1 MIDNQIIDQ
10 VRSANNIVHV
20 IQDYI
25 PLKKAGSNWR
35 GLCPFHQDTN
45 PSLNVSETK
54 QIFKCFAC
62 GKGGNAFTFLQEYEK
77 ISFIEA
83 VRKLA
88 TRAGIS
94 LPEYRPT
101 KRINTKRDQLL
112 QIYQTARDFFAE
124 NLFRYG
130 EKALSYLEN
139 RQFSAETA
147 KQLELGFALNGE
159 KALLNHLMKEGHSVD
174 ILKDSGLFGNYS
186 GNLVDLF
193 RNRLMFP
200 IHNSS
205 GDVIAFGGRVM
216 DDNAPGGKYVNSPTT
231 ELYTKGRELYGF
243 HKTKYDIRK
252 ADQVLICEG
261 YFDFLRL
268 YEYGFNIC
276 VATLGTALT
285 TEQIQL
291 LYPYTKKVYMLYD
304 ADEAGINNAIR
315 ASALC
320 LSRQMYPYVVE
331 LPDGEDPDSFLLSHG
346 KDDLQALIDKAPSL
360 IGFMAKSTQVSP
372 DAAERIDFLLDSIRQ
387 MSDKV
392 RQELALQEVSEAFKI
407 SVGALAQKLA
417 STMRRGFQ
425 REEKTPLHVFS
436 SLESQHEERN
446 LLVISLQN
454 VDDYKRLVSE
464 VKDDYFINE
473 SYRGIFKWLRE
484 NVEPEAIEHSSTLLD
499 DIEDTQLRDALADLM
514 FEEMQELSFED
525 ALTQVRIRKLQLDLE
540 LMDRKLINEP
550 ENLDLFKQKQ
560 SLSKEYKQLTRKV
573 VHKIRF

>member
-130 EKALSYLEN
+130 EKALSYLKN

-147 KQLELGFALNGE
+147 KSLELGFALNGE

-174 ILKDSGLFGNYS
+174 ILKESGLFGNYS

-320 LSRQMYPYVVE
+320 LGKQMYPYVVE
-331 LPDGEDPDSFLLSHG
+331 LPDGEDPDSFLVKHG
-346 KDDLQALIDKAPSL
+346 KDELQALIDKAPSL

-387 MSDKV
+387 MGDKV

-407 SVGALAQKLA
+407 SVGALTQKLS

-514 FEEMQELSFED
+514 LEEMQELSFED